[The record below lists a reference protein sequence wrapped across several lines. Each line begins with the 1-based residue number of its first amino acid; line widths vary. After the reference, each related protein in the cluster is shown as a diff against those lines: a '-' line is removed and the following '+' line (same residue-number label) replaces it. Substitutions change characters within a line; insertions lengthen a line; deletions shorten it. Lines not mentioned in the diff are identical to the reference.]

1 MGGRFAP
8 LVAFAT
14 ANLACN
20 TVSKIVGVEGRSLRS
35 LGGFATANLACN
47 TVSKIVGVE
56 GRSLRSLG
64 GFRHREPRLRIIIDN
79 EFVFISENTKA

>member
-35 LGGFATANLACN
+35 LGGFATANLAC
-47 TVSKIVGVE
+47 K
-56 GRSLRSLG
+56 
-64 GFRHREPRLRIIIDN
+64 
-79 EFVFISENTKA
+79 